1 MSAAVKPQAP
11 DPNLAAPEPLGGAGL
26 KTVACVT
33 ALGLLLAVGAFGT
46 ANAPSIQQGDRLS
59 NADIARL
66 AEGFRNGHGALMPVD
81 ISTEQ
86 QRTEILNA
94 LRMPRA
100 QAERLLAMVERGERA
115 LGWLTL
121 WDNYDEDGDVASVT
135 AAGFTQQVPLFHA
148 PTRIL
153 VPYIPGQPV
162 LVTGER
168 DGKGGGV
175 TVAVELST
183 GPLPLPPLAVGQTV
197 ALPLQ

>member
-1 MSAAVKPQAP
+1 VSAAVKHQ
-11 DPNLAAPEPLGGAGL
+11 APEPKLAGRQLLGAGPVA
-26 KTVACVT
+26 VACI
-33 ALGLLLAVGAFGT
+33 AVVASLIAADVFGISG
-46 ANAPSIQQGDRLS
+46 APSPQQGDRIS
-59 NADIARL
+59 SADIARL

-86 QRTEILNA
+86 QRTEVLNA
-94 LRMPRA
+94 LRVPRA

-121 WDNYDEDGDVASVT
+121 WDNFDEDGDVASVT

-162 LVTGER
+162 FVTGER
-168 DGKGGGV
+168 DGRGGGV

-197 ALPLQ
+197 TLPLQ